1 VINEKGCVQAGEE
14 WLEKNLLVV
23 AGVAVGVAFL
33 QVSFFRGVF
42 FLFLVVVL
50 LYAFMQ
56 RAGNYTI
63 SFLTVAKSLILKS
76 PAYLQSKSRGI

>member
-33 QVSFFRGVF
+33 QVSVFRGVF

-56 RAGNYTI
+56 GAGNYTI
-63 SFLTVAKSLILKS
+63 SCLTVAKS
-76 PAYLQSKSRGI
+76 